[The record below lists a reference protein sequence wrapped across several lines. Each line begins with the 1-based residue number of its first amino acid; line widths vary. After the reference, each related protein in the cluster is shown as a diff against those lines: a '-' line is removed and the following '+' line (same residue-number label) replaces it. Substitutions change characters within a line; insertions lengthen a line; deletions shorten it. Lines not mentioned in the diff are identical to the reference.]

1 MCDFTFLPFHGLSDQ
16 ELLDTIKVERLEY
29 SKFCNIFLNPFDSN
43 DRHDPSIVSDIS
55 VDLNAKQI
63 MLKCDYRDT
72 YDFLK
77 LIKSFELR
85 KDICT
90 FFLNVRSMHGKF
102 EEVIHDFDIDSNTY
116 SFFSLCET
124 WLCHDTE
131 ALYSIDK
138 YTSFY
143 NYERLEVGELLYTSL
158 RGLHRR
164 NCLACAICVI
174 Y

>member
-1 MCDFTFLPFHGLSDQ
+1 MSDFTFLPFHGLSDQ

-102 EEVIHDFDIDSNTY
+102 EEVVHDFDIDSNTY
-116 SFFSLCET
+116 FIVLTTILHFTILE
-124 WLCHDTE
+124 L
-131 ALYSIDK
+131 
-138 YTSFY
+138 
-143 NYERLEVGELLYTSL
+143 LEVGELLYTSL

-164 NCLACAICVI
+164 NCLTCAIWRIIWRVSLWS
-174 Y
+174 